1 MPTAVAR
8 KDRDVEVMSRFCCRP
23 CRIRFAPA
31 VYLNTCPECGCATE
45 AAHER
50 ESLIGLRLFD
60 PLQVAD
66 VLPEAVSVSLP
77 EPTGEWT

>member
-1 MPTAVAR
+1 MRTAVAR
-8 KDRDVEVMSRFCCRP
+8 KDRGVEVMSRFCCRP

-31 VYLNTCPECGCATE
+31 VYVNACPECGSATE

-60 PLQVAD
+60 PREAAD
-66 VLPEAVSVSLP
+66 VLPEALSVSLP
-77 EPTGEWT
+77 ESTGEWT